1 MSGDKLKDPNQTGKV
16 IAHLLHKT
24 TMVAPGLPE
33 SFGSG
38 SKLVVWE

>member
-1 MSGDKLKDPNQTGKV
+1 MSGGKLKDPNQTGKI
-16 IAHLLHKT
+16 IANLLYKT

-33 SFGSG
+33 SCGSA